1 MLKSKVHAIQH
12 VPKDVKMESVLL
24 QKLAPA
30 SQDLAES
37 LARLWAVLMAS
48 GVQGVAILVAVTME
62 GSVTR

>member
-1 MLKSKVHAIQH
+1 
-12 VPKDVKMESVLL
+12 MESVLL